1 MLIPDMYSIQL
12 HADALSLTS
21 TCSGT
26 KLIAPEKTSGS
37 NSLSTDMFQWSA
49 LKLVL
54 YISEIYFFIRNRFPY
69 LIIFLS
75 LCFRFLF
82 LDVFFHS
89 RTGIGCLVAGV
100 VDVLYC
106 FRVTF
111 KMVPAVTEKSNDQQ
125 WYANPEREDQ

>member
-1 MLIPDMYSIQL
+1 MYSIQL

-21 TCSGT
+21 TCNGT
-26 KLIAPEKTSGS
+26 KLIAPVNWH

-82 LDVFFHS
+82 LDVFLYICA
-89 RTGIGCLVAGV
+89 GIGCLVAGV

-111 KMVPAVTEKSNDQQ
+111 KMVTAVAEKSYD
-125 WYANPEREDQ
+125 